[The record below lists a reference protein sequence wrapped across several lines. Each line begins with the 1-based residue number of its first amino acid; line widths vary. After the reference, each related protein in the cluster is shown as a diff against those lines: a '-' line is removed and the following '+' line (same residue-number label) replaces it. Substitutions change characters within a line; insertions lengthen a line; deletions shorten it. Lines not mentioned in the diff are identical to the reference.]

1 MKKKLDTQIID
12 IESTHI
18 LLKTDIIKN
27 NLPELILKQR
37 NIIKDEIKRNRE
49 FTLYEPIDIIK
60 DDGILEL
67 MTIAG
72 KLSDTG
78 PMSSVAGTISQI
90 CLNYLNNLG
99 TKNSIVENGGDIA
112 LKTNF
117 KTVIG
122 LYAGNS
128 PFSDNFGFKIKA
140 KPHSY
145 GICTSSGTVGPSKSF
160 GESDATIVF
169 SKEASIADSLAT
181 SIGNYANGKNNS
193 EIVHNALTKAE
204 EFKEYY
210 DGIIV
215 IKGEHFGK
223 SGHIPSIVETDKKL
237 SEYYDIE

>member
-1 MKKKLDTQIID
+1 MKEKMYTEIID

-18 LLKTDIIKN
+18 LIKTDIAKN
-27 NLPELILKQR
+27 NIQKLIIEQR
-37 NIIKDEIKRNRE
+37 NIIKNEIKRNPK
-49 FTLYEPIDIIK
+49 FTQYEPIDIIHDK
-60 DDGILEL
+60 GILEL
-67 MTIAG
+67 MTFAG
-72 KLSDTG
+72 KISNTG

-112 LKTNF
+112 FKTNSPI
-117 KTVIG
+117 VIG

-160 GESDATIVF
+160 GKSDATIVF
-169 SKEASIADSLAT
+169 TKEASIADSLAT
-181 SIGNYANGKNNS
+181 SIGNYANGENNS
-193 EIVHNALTKAE
+193 EIVHNALSKAE

-210 DGIIV
+210 DGVIV
-215 IKGEHFGK
+215 IKGENFGK
-223 SGHIPSIVETDKKL
+223 TGHIPPIVETDKKL